1 LTGIPGEKNCQVKYI
16 VRTEDI
22 RAGDIIVTSG
32 LDQLFPKG
40 LILGRVLRVVSQ
52 VKGNFLFVEV
62 VPECQLSHI
71 EEVLIFQKRPPLP
84 DLEESRDG

>member
-1 LTGIPGEKNCQVKYI
+1 MPSEIYARN
-16 VRTEDI
+16 EDI

-52 VKGNFLFVEV
+52 IKGNFLFVEV
-62 VPECQLSHI
+62 VQGMPI
-71 EEVLIFQKRPPLP
+71 IAY
-84 DLEESRDG
+84 